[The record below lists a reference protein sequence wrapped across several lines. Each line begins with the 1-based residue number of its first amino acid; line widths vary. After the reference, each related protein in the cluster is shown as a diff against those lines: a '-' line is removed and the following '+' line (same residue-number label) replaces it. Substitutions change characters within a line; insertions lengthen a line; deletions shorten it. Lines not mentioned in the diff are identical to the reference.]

1 MKARWLLWVTMW
13 MAWAGTARAAPSLET
28 RVQGGVTIDVPTGW
42 KLLVTADEH
51 NLVTSRDAYTQLTL
65 HWYPYKAGA
74 SLDKMTDKLIEVT
87 NRSLKVGSYEESR
100 RYTVLDG
107 RGMLSTGRW
116 VGPLGF
122 SLALGFSTILDPARG
137 RIVSAVFF
145 TSPEAWGEMEGATLL
160 LSVSNGLRQAPH

>member
-1 MKARWLLWVTMW
+1 
-13 MAWAGTARAAPSLET
+13 MAVIALSISVARAMPSMET
-28 RVQGGVTIDVPTGW
+28 RVQDGVTIDVPAGW
-42 KLLVTADEH
+42 KLLVTSDEH
-51 NLVTSRDAYTQLTL
+51 NLVTSRDAYTQITL
-65 HWYPYKAGA
+65 HWYPYREGA

-100 RYTVLDG
+100 RYNVVDG

-145 TSPEAWGEMEGATLL
+145 TSPESWAEMEGANVLVA
-160 LSVSNGLRQAPH
+160 VSNGLRQAPR